1 MSMPE
6 TLAPEIRTRPIVA
19 ASRAEVARL
28 YRERDDSDLLY
39 HSLQHTQ
46 EVAEAAD
53 KIASLSGFPAD
64 DHEALLVAAWWHDIG
79 MLTCGGDPVGHE
91 RESASAA
98 KAFLTGHG
106 YPPERVALVEELIVA
121 TDMACEPSTDLQR
134 AMRDA
139 DLSGL
144 GRPEYRDRLKQ
155 LRKEWDA
162 QGRLHVDDRVQWLE
176 ENLAFLEGHH
186 YLTPAAERLYGA
198 QLARNAD
205 IIAKRLE
212 KRRKKRRK
220 KAVRSGKTAI
230 QSEKSAQMMVKTTLR
245 NNIDLTAIAD
255 GKANIMLSI
264 NAVIISLGIPILA
277 AYIPEYTYLMVPGAC
292 LLLTCVLTI
301 TYATLATRPVK
312 TEGTTDI
319 AQIGTGRTNLF
330 FFGNYHAMPLAEY
343 KAGMKKVFADQE
355 ELDASVMND
364 LYYLGVALGNKFNR
378 LRTCYAIFLVGM
390 VLSVLAF
397 VVTFYAAGPMSGDV
411 PVQVPANLVMPPGDS
426 LRY

>member
-1 MSMPE
+1 MPE

-19 ASRAEVARL
+19 ASRAEVARR
-28 YRERDDSDLLY
+28 YRERDDADLLY
-39 HSLQHTQ
+39 HSFQHTR

-53 KIASLSGFPAD
+53 KIASLMGFSPE
-64 DHEALLVAAWWHDIG
+64 DHEALLIAAWWHDIG
-79 MLTCGGDPVGHE
+79 MLTCQGDPVGHE

-98 KAFLTGHG
+98 QSFLRERG
-106 YPPERVALVEELIVA
+106 YPEDRIALVEELIAA
-121 TDMACEPSTDLQR
+121 TDMACDPSTDLQR

-176 ENLAFLEGHH
+176 ENLGFLEGHS
-186 YLTPAAERLYGA
+186 YLTPAANRLFGE
-198 QLARNAD
+198 QHQINTE
-205 IIAKRLE
+205 IIEKRL
-212 KRRKKRRK
+212 KKRRK
-220 KAVRSGKTAI
+220 KKKKKADKTGKSAI
-230 QSEKSAQMMVKTTLR
+230 QSEKSAQMMLKTTLR
-245 NNIDLTAIAD
+245 NNIDLTSIAD

-264 NAVIISLGIPILA
+264 NAVIISLGIPVLA

-312 TEGTTDI
+312 TTGKTDI
-319 AQIGTGRTNLF
+319 STIGSGNTNLF
-330 FFGNYHAMPLAEY
+330 FFGNYHDMRLADY
-343 KAGMKKVFADQE
+343 KQGLREVFENQE
-355 ELDASVMND
+355 ELDSSVMND

-378 LRTCYAIFLVGM
+378 LRVCYAIFLVGM
-390 VLSVLAF
+390 VLSVIAF
-397 VVTFYAAGPMSGDV
+397 VVTFYAAGPLNGD
-411 PVQVPANLVMPPGDS
+411 VQVPANMVMPMGDS

>member
-1 MSMPE
+1 MPE

-28 YRERDDSDLLY
+28 YRERDDANLLY
-39 HSLQHTQ
+39 HSLEHTR

-53 KIASLSGFPAD
+53 RIATLMGFPPD

-79 MLTCGGDPVGHE
+79 MLNCDGNPRGHE
-91 RESASAA
+91 LNSAGEASS
-98 KAFLTGHG
+98 FLRAQG
-106 YPPERVALVEELIVA
+106 YPEERVDLVRRLIIA
-121 TDMACEPSTDLQR
+121 TDMASEPGDDLER

-155 LRKEWDA
+155 LRKEWAA

-176 ENLAFLEGHH
+176 ENLAFLQNHT
-186 YLTPAAERLYGA
+186 YLTPAAERLYGEQHA
-198 QLARNAD
+198 VNVD
-205 IIAKRLE
+205 VVKKRL
-212 KRRKKRRK
+212 KKRRK
-220 KAVRSGKTAI
+220 KKKKKASKSGKSAL
-230 QSEKSAQMMVKTTLR
+230 QSEKSAQTMVKTTLR

-264 NAVIISLGIPILA
+264 NAVIISLGIPVLA

-312 TEGTTDI
+312 TTGKTDI
-319 AQIGTGRTNLF
+319 STIGSGKTNLF
-330 FFGNYHAMPLAEY
+330 FFGNYHDMPLAEY
-343 KAGMKKVFADQE
+343 KRGLEQVLENQE
-355 ELDASVMND
+355 ELDSSVMND

-378 LRTCYAIFLVGM
+378 LRTCYAIFLIGM
-390 VLSVLAF
+390 VLSVIAF
-397 VVTFYAAGPMSGDV
+397 VVTFYIAGPLSGDV
-411 PVQVPANLVMPPGDS
+411 PIPANAIMPPGDS